1 MELWR
6 HLQRDDIKTRDK
18 SSNDH
23 YNAFLSYCQQTQG
36 HQNNSHIM
44 VLIIVSSAVCVMC
57 RAGWGEKVLNV
68 SLIFIFDQLDLQD
81 IVKIQPEAAV
91 VVEVVVV
98 DVVVDAAV
106 DVVVVVVVVAAESL
120 NKKN

>member
-23 YNAFLSYCQQTQG
+23 YNAFLSYCQKTQG

-81 IVKIQPEAAV
+81 IVKIQPEATV